1 MIIVAHWSY
10 SSLLLTLIIN
20 LHFLLYLQLPMK
32 TIVEKNLNDVR
43 ARLRAMP
50 SSYAAPKTSA
60 DRQKLLVGMTQ
71 QVLHVSFILLLSL
84 HLQVHVVFFWFLWT
98 TMVIASISKFLLM
111 DLCLFITPNST
122 CAI

>member
-1 MIIVAHWSY
+1 MRCFEDNFGSLILFFALLYTLNLDLH
-10 SSLLLTLIIN
+10 SLLR
-20 LHFLLYLQLPMK
+20 LQLPMK

-71 QVLHVSFILLLSL
+71 QVLRGNFRWQIP
-84 HLQVHVVFFWFLWT
+84 VVFRFT
-98 TMVIASISKFLLM
+98 
-111 DLCLFITPNST
+111 
-122 CAI
+122 